1 MVSTILKVLGEE
13 ITVGSGEATGD
24 APGSDFDGGTL
35 IRVYNNTGNNVFVTV
50 KNSDEEITG
59 KFTLRTTET
68 VFVRKMP
75 AESIFA
81 SADILMVQVSF

>member
-13 ITVGSGEATGD
+13 IIVGSGETSGD
-24 APGSDFDGGTL
+24 SPGNNFNGGTL
-35 IRVYNNTGNNVFVTV
+35 IRVYNNTINNVYVIV
-50 KNSDEEITG
+50 KNSDDEITG

-81 SADILMVQVSF
+81 SADILMVQVAF